1 MTKREKR
8 LWILYGGILLF
19 LFLLSST
26 DLILKEK
33 EPEIYPIA
41 VIIEDAADDN
51 YVNFRKGMERA
62 AMELNADVRF
72 ITLYED
78 GNRAQQEELM
88 LREQQDGSRALIV
101 SPVDLD
107 AVILMRSEKRITVP
121 IVLLNSEYS
130 LTGDNGFARLSFD
143 YYGMGR
149 VLGEKILEEHGQKQ
163 PIYLVG
169 EKGKDRISSQFQ
181 QGILDVLEPAG
192 CKLFFV
198 RQPVDE
204 LQGKIEKMMGENLAE
219 KPAEKELPGE
229 EPAEEKAT
237 EKEPAGEETTEEEPA
252 KGEVTAIIVALDS
265 VSLAEMARILTE
277 QEEIVSHVDGLYG
290 RGNTV
295 PILNYLDKGI
305 IKGLCVT
312 DDFSLGYLSVTAAV
326 DLAGGHSA
334 ADVGYLDSHYIQK
347 EDLRKEEYEKML
359 YPIE

>member
-33 EPEIYPIA
+33 EPEIYPIS
-41 VIIEDAADDN
+41 VIIEDAADDD

-62 AMELNADVRF
+62 AVELNADVRF
-72 ITLYED
+72 ITLYEE

-107 AVILMRSEKRITVP
+107 AVLHMRSEKEITVP
-121 IVLLNSEYS
+121 VVLLNSEYT
-130 LTGDNGFARLSFD
+130 LPGDNGSAGLSFD
-143 YYGMGR
+143 YYDMGR
-149 VLGEKILEEHGQKQ
+149 ELGEKIVENHGQEQ
-163 PIYLVG
+163 PVYLVG
-169 EKGKDRISSQFQ
+169 EKGKDRISSRFQ
-181 QGILDVLEPAG
+181 EGILETLESAG
-192 CKLFFV
+192 CRLFFI
-198 RQPVDE
+198 RQPIAE
-204 LQGKIEKMMGENLAE
+204 LEDRIETLVEENLTKDAAEPLAE
-219 KPAEKELPGE
+219 KRAVVI
-229 EPAEEKAT
+229 A
-237 EKEPAGEETTEEEPA
+237 
-252 KGEVTAIIVALDS
+252 ALDS
-265 VSLAEMARILTE
+265 ASLAETARILTE
-277 QEEIVSHVDGLYG
+277 REDLASHVTGLYG

-295 PILNYLDKGI
+295 PVLNYLDKGI
-305 IKGLCVT
+305 ITGLCVT

-326 DLAGGHSA
+326 DLADGHSA
-334 ADVGYLDSHYIQK
+334 ADVGYLYSYYIQK